1 MGDEVM
7 KKVSLII
14 LNVLCTDK
22 ILLLAAKLMNLF
34 EPPHGR
40 LLTFRS
46 IFLNKQTLSLSKIY
60 IFTNL
65 EDGKF
70 PSTIFVPI
78 H

>member
-34 EPPHGR
+34 EPPPITVV
-40 LLTFRS
+40 TFHEKS
-46 IFLNKQTLSLSKIY
+46 
-60 IFTNL
+60 
-65 EDGKF
+65 E
-70 PSTIFVPI
+70 TII
-78 H
+78 GN